1 MDSVSNQSEFEDAS
15 DLYTVQNTA
24 YLKGLLFS
32 VVNTIPVV
40 EVECHHS
47 KVNRTDVLHLK
58 RAIDEAKERNKILN
72 QRLFEYFLVNDQV

>member
-1 MDSVSNQSEFEDAS
+1 MGSVSNQSEFEDAS

-40 EVECHHS
+40 DVECYHS
-47 KVNRTDVLHLK
+47 KVNQTDIRRLE
-58 RAIDEAKERNKILN
+58 RSIDEAKERNKVLN
-72 QRLFEYFLVNDQV
+72 QRLFEYFEANDQV